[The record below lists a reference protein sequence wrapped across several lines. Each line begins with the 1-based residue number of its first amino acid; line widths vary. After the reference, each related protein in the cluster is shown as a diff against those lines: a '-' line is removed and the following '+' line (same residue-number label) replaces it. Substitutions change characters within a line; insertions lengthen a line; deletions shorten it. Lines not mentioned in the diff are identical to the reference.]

1 MIELTYCDNCGE
13 LNPDHFVAKMPEDF
27 DSGNAGESA
36 SLCEDCFISL
46 IKNKENKNA

>member
-1 MIELTYCDNCGE
+1 MIEIMYCDHCAE
-13 LNPDHFVAKMPEDF
+13 PTPDHFVATMPVDF

-46 IKNKENKNA
+46 IKNKDVI